1 MNRVSVKIFGQSYTI
16 VGSKAEQEIREIAE
30 YVDKKMQEINSV
42 APDMP
47 RQMMAV
53 LSAVNLADEYFTTLA
68 ELNKVSEKL
77 QKVEG
82 SIADYE
88 KLWNEAKQSHV
99 NSQNTISEL
108 ENKNKIVKDMLE
120 ERIEE
125 LEKTIAQKDEKI
137 RSVEEFSKKLQGDL
151 KEVSSDLVSEMEA
164 KYKDLES
171 SFFDIQMENIQL
183 KGELERYKKNI

>member
-16 VGSKAEQEIREIAE
+16 VGSKAEQEIMEIAE

-125 LEKTIAQKDEKI
+125 LEKIIAQKDEKI